1 MHRRGHLR
9 KGLDERPCM
18 TADKPMQAGILLMA
32 LAWSPGTGATLPE
45 YHRPVPAYRAKPP
58 RSRYNI
64 TIPLEPPQPGLPR
77 PRIDG
82 PAGRPLVVLD
92 PGHGGHDP
100 GAASATGG
108 LREKDVTLSI
118 ARTIREELLRSGRV
132 RVALTRDDDR
142 FLILHERSAIA
153 RAIGADLFISIH
165 ADSAAN
171 DAATGATVYTL
182 SDTASDREALAFA
195 QRENRADVVN
205 GVNLGQQDKGVA
217 TILMDLAQRE
227 TRNASAAFAELL
239 RREGQLLIPFR
250 KDPLRRAGFV
260 VLKAPDTPA
269 ILLEVG
275 YLTNASDSSRLASEE
290 GRNSIAVA
298 TRRAVE
304 IHFARQLVER

>member
-1 MHRRGHLR
+1 MQV
-9 KGLDERPCM
+9 GL
-18 TADKPMQAGILLMA
+18 LLA
-32 LAWSPGTGATLPE
+32 AAFWSPATGAVLPD
-45 YHRPVPAYRAKPP
+45 YHRPEPAWRARPP
-58 RSRYNI
+58 RSRYSI
-64 TIPLEPPQPGLPR
+64 TIPLDAPQPGLPR

-100 GAASATGG
+100 GAYSSSGEI
-108 LREKDVTLSI
+108 REKDITLSV
-118 ARTIREELLRSGRV
+118 ARAIREELLRSGRV
-132 RVALTRDDDR
+132 RVALTREDDR

-153 RAIGADLFISIH
+153 RAVGADLFISIH

-171 DAATGATVYTL
+171 DTATGATVYTL

-195 QRENRADVVN
+195 QRENRADIVN
-205 GVNLGQQDKGVA
+205 GVNLGLQDRGVA
-217 TILMDLAQRE
+217 SILMDLAQRE
-227 TRNASAAFAELL
+227 TRNASTAFAELL

-269 ILLEVG
+269 VLLEVG
-275 YLTNASDSSRLASEE
+275 YLTNAGDAARLNSAD
-290 GRNSIAVA
+290 GRNAIAVA

-304 IHFARQLVER
+304 IHFARQLVDR

>member
-1 MHRRGHLR
+1 
-9 KGLDERPCM
+9 
-18 TADKPMQAGILLMA
+18 MQAGILLMA
-32 LAWSPGTGATLPE
+32 LAWSPGTGAAPPD
-45 YHRPVPAYRAKPP
+45 YHRPVPACRAKPP

-205 GVNLGQQDKGVA
+205 GINLGQQDKGVA

-290 GRNSIAVA
+290 GRNNIAVA